1 MHIVLAD
8 DHKLVVDA
16 LKMYL
21 TKLRPELEVTQ
32 AGNFEEALKQVSES
46 TDLDLVILDMNMPG
60 MNGLEGLRV
69 MRARYPDVP
78 IVMMSGVANSE
89 QVREALDC
97 GAVGFIPKA
106 LSGSVMLGALELVL
120 SGGTYVP
127 TMALY
132 AGSAGKSAGT
142 DIAEQQFDA
151 DNPLTSL
158 TRRQREVL
166 SLLIQGH
173 SNKKIARQCGVTPN
187 TAAFHVKGVMRKLGA
202 SNRTEA
208 VTAAIRHGWEL

>member
-1 MHIVLAD
+1 MHVVLAD

-21 TKLRPELEVTQ
+21 TKLRPDIEVTQ
-32 AGNFEEALKQVSES
+32 AGSLEDALKRVSES
-46 TDLDLVILDMNMPG
+46 AEVDLVILDMNMPG
-60 MNGLEGLRV
+60 MNGLEGLKV
-69 MRARYPDVP
+69 MRTRNPDVP
-78 IVMMSGVANSE
+78 VVMLSGVASSE
-89 QVREALDC
+89 HVREALDC

-106 LSGSVMLGALELVL
+106 LSGVVMLGALELIL

-127 TMALY
+127 TMALP
-132 AGSAGKSAGT
+132 ARSAEKSTGT
-142 DIAEQQFDA
+142 DGLDARFDA
-151 DNPLTSL
+151 SNPLTSL

-187 TAAFHVKGVMRKLGA
+187 TAAFHVKGVIRKLGV

-208 VTAAIRHGWEL
+208 VTTAIRLGWEY